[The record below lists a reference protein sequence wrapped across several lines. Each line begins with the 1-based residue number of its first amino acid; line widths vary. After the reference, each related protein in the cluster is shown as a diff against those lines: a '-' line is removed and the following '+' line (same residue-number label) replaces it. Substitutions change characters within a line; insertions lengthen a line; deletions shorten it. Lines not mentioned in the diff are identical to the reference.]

1 MGALSRKPTTNLLLF
16 HFLLFLL
23 LLFAARVVRLVRT
36 AVRIFARVRRRR
48 RPAALLLRLLLVLH
62 LAGSREKFPIRL
74 AVGVFRLDRLEG
86 CTRFP
91 ETDRIHSPSEP
102 TEADRV
108 QNAGCV
114 PFLETA
120 SYTTVVLTETRILRV
135 KF

>member
-91 ETDRIHSPSEP
+91 ETDRIHSRHQSRPKRTAYRTQGAFRFWKP
-102 TEADRV
+102 RV
-108 QNAGCV
+108 TQLWC
-114 PFLETA
+114 
-120 SYTTVVLTETRILRV
+120 
-135 KF
+135 